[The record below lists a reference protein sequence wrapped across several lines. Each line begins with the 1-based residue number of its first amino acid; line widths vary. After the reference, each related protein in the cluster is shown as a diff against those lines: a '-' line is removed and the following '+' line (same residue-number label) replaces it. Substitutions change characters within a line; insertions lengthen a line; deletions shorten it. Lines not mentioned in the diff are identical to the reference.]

1 MPDALIWGASGGMGR
16 ALTEVLHERGWR
28 VFGAARHPEEIPDLV
43 ELALD
48 FDATSEMS
56 IQQAVMRVAQH
67 SDRLQLVAYMAG
79 DLAYDK
85 LDAIGLE
92 GWSRTFNS
100 NVTGAFLAATH
111 SLNLLEEGG
120 QMVFIGAYLEH
131 LRLPKMGAYV
141 AAKAALQELVTVL
154 QKENRRHKFTLVRPG
169 ATNTAFWQNVTLKMP
184 SDAKSPRQVA
194 EAILG
199 QVEAGQAGDLNL

>member
-16 ALTEVLHERGWR
+16 ALTEVLHEKGWR
-28 VFGAARHPEEIPDLV
+28 VFGAARHPEQISNVV

-48 FDATSEMS
+48 FDASSEMS
-56 IQQAVMRVAQH
+56 IQQAVLRVAQH
-67 SDRLQLVAYMAG
+67 SDQLKLVVYMAG

-85 LDAIGLE
+85 LDAMGLE
-92 GWSRTFNS
+92 GWTRTFNS
-100 NVTGAFLAATH
+100 NVTGAFLSATH
-111 SLNLLEEGG
+111 SLSLLEEGG
-120 QMVFIGAYLEH
+120 HMVFIGAYLEH

-169 ATNTAFWQNVTLKMP
+169 ATNTAFWHNVTLKMP
-184 SDAKSPRQVA
+184 SDAKAPRQVA
-194 EAILG
+194 EAILA
-199 QVEAGQAGDLNL
+199 QVEADQAGELNL